1 MWKMISR
8 FKHIFLKRKIFLYSL
23 LLLLFAAGFIPLAHA
38 EEILFPV
45 PKQLEKNVDF
55 WTKIYGV
62 YPTSSVII
70 HDKEDLSVIYQVI
83 DFDDYFSIS
92 TDWQSKWAL
101 VDEEKEKYRAAL
113 QKLAEMTKPIAWD
126 SLDVVQRY
134 VYIEWAHVSDDAK
147 YSRALENIRA
157 QLGLSDRFRESIQ
170 RSGYYWN
177 HIEAIFKEYGLPLEL
192 CYLPH
197 VESLFNYESYSK
209 AGAAGIWQFIQHTGR
224 LFLTI
229 DEAVDERVD
238 PVSATVAAAKLL
250 KKNYNELGSWPL
262 AMTAYNHGLNGM
274 KAARDQFGNSDFG
287 LVYDQFKSRSFG
299 FASKNFYAE
308 FLAAMHVA
316 QNYETYFGAIDIA
329 APIRF
334 QSVELLEPLYVKQV
348 SEIFE
353 VTVDTLI
360 AYNRAFRPAALRN
373 LVQLSKG
380 YHLRLPYREG
390 FDPREVLVQ
399 RTIPSSG
406 RSSADVVNLPQSL
419 VPKKAQADS
428 LNQVNSPSNVGQ
440 SDDEAA
446 TFDDAGAASSLGAS
460 NEMLQDAGRTQ

>member
-1 MWKMISR
+1 M
-8 FKHIFLKRKIFLYSL
+8 YL
-23 LLLLFAAGFIPLAHA
+23 LLILFFIAGLVPLAHA

-45 PKQLEKNVDF
+45 PSQLEKNVDF

-62 YPTSSVII
+62 YPTSSVVI
-70 HDKEDLSVIYQVI
+70 HDKEDLSVVYQVI
-83 DFDDYFSIS
+83 NLNDYYSPS
-92 TDWQSKWAL
+92 MDWQSKWAL
-101 VDEEKEKYRAAL
+101 VEQEKERYRAAL
-113 QKLAEMTKPIAWD
+113 QKLSEMQKPVVLD
-126 SLDVVQRY
+126 SLDYVQRH

-147 YSRALENIRA
+147 YARALENIRA
-157 QLGLSDRFRESIQ
+157 QLGLSDRFRESIR

-177 HIEAIFKEYGLPLEL
+177 YIEATFQEYNLPLEL

-229 DEAVDERVD
+229 NEAVDERVD

-250 KKNYNELGSWPL
+250 KKNYTELGSWPL
-262 AMTAYNHGLNGM
+262 AMTAYNHGLGGM
-274 KAARDQFGNSDFG
+274 KAARLQFGNTDFG
-287 LVYDQFKSRSFG
+287 LVYDQYKSRSFG

-308 FLAAMHVA
+308 FLAARHVA
-316 QNYETYFGAIDIA
+316 QNYKVYFGAIEIA

-334 QSVELLEPLYVKQV
+334 QSVELLEPLDVEQV

-360 AYNRAFRPAALRN
+360 AYNRAFRPAALNN
-373 LVQLSKG
+373 LVKLSKG

-399 RTIPSSG
+399 RMIPSSS
-406 RSSADVVNLPQSL
+406 RSSANADNLPQPRIPNKAL
-419 VPKKAQADS
+419 VDS
-428 LNQVNSPSNVGQ
+428 LNHVNSPSNTGEPAA
-440 SDDEAA
+440 EAA

-460 NEMLQDAGRTQ
+460 DEMLQDTGRTQ